1 MINET
6 IGWIGNILFAICG
19 IPQVIKTYRSKSV
32 KDLSL
37 LFLWL
42 WFEGLPITSLELY
55 HLLKDNGVLVVS
67 GHYFFPGLKDTWRH
81 KDECI
86 RVTYSQSD
94 EEMQRGLSI
103 IAEVVRGVYAKHCGK
118 NK

>member
-19 IPQVIKTYRSKSV
+19 IPQVIKTFRSKSA

-42 WFEGLPITSLELY
+42 WFSGELLSFIYILTGDLETGSYHFPLY
-55 HLLKDNGVLVVS
+55 FNYIVNIFMACFLL
-67 GHYFFPGLKDTWRH
+67 
-81 KDECI
+81 
-86 RVTYSQSD
+86 
-94 EEMQRGLSI
+94 
-103 IAEVVRGVYAKHCGK
+103 YAKFVYPKKFENIISG
-118 NK
+118 